1 MELQAVGG
9 LFRPRWETQPLEAWA
24 SQLQAV
30 CGNYHPVPAEGRKAI
45 TGAVEALYA
54 GGIDFAHVTK
64 DLSAVER
71 HTADIRRDD
80 QEHLFLIIQL
90 TGACGI
96 EQSGRQA
103 VLQQGDC
110 ILVDSTR
117 PSRFVFSGRFSNQI
131 SVHLPRQTM
140 YAHRSVRFEV
150 ASRLDRS
157 DPMATTLRSLVAKML
172 SGDTGGSKGDHLKS
186 LLYDATRLSF
196 MGDDVVE
203 LMATVSGAGQRVEL
217 VLELI
222 DRHLTEPELGPKWLA
237 QRLSVSL
244 RTLQEDFQSTGATC
258 TAMIRDKR
266 LKLAAELLER
276 ERSAGKGRS
285 IADIAFACGFNDI
298 SYFNRSFR
306 EKFGSAPSGYLRGTS
321 RPSVQ

>member
-1 MELQAVGG
+1 MELQAVSG
-9 LFRPRWETQPLEAWA
+9 LFRPRWEAQPLEAWA
-24 SQLQAV
+24 SQLRAV
-30 CGNYHPVPAEGRKAI
+30 CGNYNPVPAEGRKAI
-45 TGAVEALYA
+45 TGAVEALCA
-54 GGIDFAHVTK
+54 GGIDFAHVAK

-71 HTADIRRDD
+71 HADDIRRDH

-90 TGACGI
+90 AGVCGI

-103 VLQQGDC
+103 VLHEGDC

-117 PSRFVFSGRFSNQI
+117 PSRFVFSGRFSNQV

-140 YAHRSVRFEV
+140 YAHRAVRFEV
-150 ASRLDRS
+150 ASRLDGS
-157 DPMATTLRSLVAKML
+157 DPMAATLRSLVAKML
-172 SGDTGGSKGDHLKS
+172 SGDTGGRKGDHLKS
-186 LLYDATRLSF
+186 LLYDATRFSF

-203 LMATVSGAGQRVEL
+203 LMAGLSGAGQRVEL

-222 DRHLTEPELGPKWLA
+222 DRHLTEPDLGPKWLA
-237 QRLSVSL
+237 ERLSVSL
-244 RTLQEDFQSTGATC
+244 RTLQEDFQSTGTTC

-266 LKLAAELLER
+266 LKLAAEHLER
-276 ERSAGKGRS
+276 ERTAGKGRS

-306 EKFGSAPSGYLRGTS
+306 EKFHLAPSDYMRGRT
-321 RPSVQ
+321 VQ

>member
-1 MELQAVGG
+1 MELQAVGK
-9 LFRPRWETQPLEAWA
+9 LFKLRWETQPLEAWA
-24 SQLQAV
+24 SQLRAV
-30 CGNYHPVPAEGRKAI
+30 CGSYHPVPAEGRRAT
-45 TGAVEALYA
+45 TGEVQPLVAA
-54 GGIDFAHVTK
+54 GIDFAHVAQ

-71 HTADIRRDD
+71 HPVDIRRDD

-90 TGACGI
+90 AGACGI
-96 EQSGRQA
+96 EQSGRET
-103 VLQQGDC
+103 VLHEGDC

-157 DPMATTLRSLVAKML
+157 DPMAATLRSLVAKML
-172 SGDTGGSKGDHLKS
+172 SGDTVGRKGDHLKS

-203 LMATVSGAGQRVEL
+203 LMASVSGAGQRVEL

-222 DRHLTEPELGPKWLA
+222 DRHLTEPDLGPKWLA
-237 QRLSVSL
+237 ERLSVSL
-244 RTLQEDFQSTGATC
+244 RTLQEDFQSTGVTC

-266 LKLAAELLER
+266 LKLAAEHLER
-276 ERSAGKGRS
+276 ERVAGKGRS
-285 IADIAFACGFNDI
+285 IADIAFGCGFNDI

-306 EKFGSAPSGYLRGTS
+306 EKFHLAPSDYMRGRT
-321 RPSVQ
+321 VQ